1 MSRFKG
7 TKGVILL
14 IVMIGLIVG
23 YYFYLSNRP
32 ITENAEEDVLVS
44 AVQEILLRDMEKNYP
59 PSPKEVIKYY
69 SLITQCFY
77 NDKLTD
83 EELDALAFRAQ
94 ELYDVELIANK
105 TQEQYLID
113 LREDIDKFAKDEL
126 KISSFTT
133 SASTDVEYFS
143 ESGYEWA
150 RLYCTYSVRQRT
162 SMLSTTEVFLL
173 RKDDAGHWK
182 IYGWDLAENVADE

>member
-94 ELYDVELIANK
+94 ELYDAELIANK

>member
-23 YYFYLSNRP
+23 YYFYLSNRA

-94 ELYDVELIANK
+94 ELYDAELIANK

>member
-59 PSPKEVIKYY
+59 PSPKEVVKYY

-83 EELDALAFRAQ
+83 EELNALAFRAQ
-94 ELYDVELIANK
+94 ELYDTELIANK

-113 LREDIDKFAKDEL
+113 LRADIDKFTKDEL